1 MENIKNIDD
10 QISKLIEKIN
20 DPNLCE
26 DTADVYTRCTGYYRL
41 VRMFN
46 DGKVA
51 EYMQR
56 LEYDLKAEYTL

>member
-1 MENIKNIDD
+1 MNELQKIDGEIIKI
-10 QISKLIEKIN
+10 IASIN

-26 DTADVYTRCTGYYRL
+26 DTADTYTRCTGYYRP

-46 DGKVA
+46 NGKQS

-56 LEYDLKAEYTL
+56 LEFELK